1 MFPPP
6 RRPSFRWLAL
16 VGLRG
21 LLLGLLGLA
30 AVRATLLTSYRV
42 AGSSMRETL
51 QDGDRILVCEAGW
64 LLAPAV
70 GDTVVA
76 EVEDEVLVKRV
87 VAGPGDSIGMWH
99 GRVLRNGLAVAES
112 IPPELDCGD
121 SFPAVRLGAD
131 EYFLL
136 GDHRRVSVDSR
147 EFGPVRASQLLGRVL
162 LRIHGGDVSQV
173 AALERRGS

>member
-1 MFPPP
+1 MPSP
-6 RRPSFRWLAL
+6 RSLAL
-16 VGLRG
+16 VCLRSLVAA
-21 LLLGLLGLA
+21 LLLVLLL
-30 AVRATLLTSYRV
+30 RTMLFTSYRV

-51 QDGDRILVCEAGW
+51 QDGDRILVCQADW
-64 LLAPAV
+64 LVQPPAV

-87 VAGPGDSIGMWH
+87 AAGPGDSIGMSR
-99 GRVLRNGLAVAES
+99 GRVLRNGLTVAEA

-121 SFPAVRLGAD
+121 SFPPVLLGAD

-147 EFGPVRASQLLGRVL
+147 EFGPVHARQVLGRVL
-162 LRIHGGDVSQV
+162 LRIHGGDLLQV